1 MDSTFYQTFKEK
13 VIPILQK
20 IFQKTAEETLYNSFY
35 EGSITVV
42 LKPKTLK
49 EKTTV

>member
-13 VIPILQK
+13 VIPIVQK
-20 IFQKTAEETLYNSFY
+20 IFQKTAEETYNSFY